1 MTPAEILAR
10 YDAEM
15 RANPPDE
22 AGVRHERDGGIVRAV
37 GAYNCILFSN
47 LDPADADAV
56 IADQAASF
64 RAIGAEVEW
73 KVYGHDLPADLGD
86 RLAAAGFEP
95 DGQETLMAFD
105 LALRPPDGAVPA
117 GVEIRRATDAAGLE
131 DFILVSGSAF
141 GRDDRRRLEI
151 FRARLDDPT
160 LGLFV
165 AYADGRPVSAGR
177 MELPPERSFASL
189 WGGGTLPAY
198 RGRGLYRGLVAHRA
212 AEALRRGYRFLTI
225 DARDTTSR
233 PILERLGAIALVS
246 VQGWLLRPQ

>member
-37 GAYNCILFSN
+37 GVYNCILFSN

-64 RAIGAEVEW
+64 RAIGAAFEW
-73 KVYGHDLPADLGD
+73 KVYGHDLPADLGR

-105 LALRPPDGAVPA
+105 LDLRPPDGAVPA
-117 GVEIRRATDAAGLE
+117 GVEFRRVNDADGLE
-131 DFILVSGSAF
+131 DMIQVSGAAF
-141 GRDDRRRLEI
+141 GRDDRRRLEV
-151 FRARLDDPT
+151 FRARLEDPT

-165 AYADGRPVSAGR
+165 AYAGGRPVSAGR
-177 MELPPERSFASL
+177 MELPAGRSFASL

-198 RGRGLYRGLVAHRA
+198 RGRGIYRGLVAHRA

-233 PILERLGAIALVS
+233 PILERLGAVALVS